1 MKPLRFVG
9 SSRDDLRAFPAAVRQ
24 AIGEELARVQW
35 GYAPLDCKP
44 MPSVG
49 IGAYEVR
56 VHIGGAWRAIYVA
69 KRADAIYVL
78 HAFRKK
84 TQKTSRT
91 DIELAI
97 HRYRLLRTIP

>member
-1 MKPLRFVG
+1 MKPLRFIG
-9 SSRDDLRAFPAAVRQ
+9 TSRDDLRTFPAAVRQ

-35 GYAPLDCKP
+35 GFPPLDCKP

-56 VHIGGAWRAIYVA
+56 VHVGGAWRAIYVA

-78 HAFRKK
+78 HAFQKK
-84 TQKTSRT
+84 TQKTGKS
-91 DIELAI
+91 DIELAK
-97 HRYRLLRTIP
+97 HRYKLLRKTP